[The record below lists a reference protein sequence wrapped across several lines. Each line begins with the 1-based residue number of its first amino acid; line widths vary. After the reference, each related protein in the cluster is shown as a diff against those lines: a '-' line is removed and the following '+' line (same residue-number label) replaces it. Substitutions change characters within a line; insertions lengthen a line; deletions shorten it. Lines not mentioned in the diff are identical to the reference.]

1 MTPIVLLILD
11 GWGIAKKNKGNAVE
25 LAHKPNFDSIW
36 KKYPHTELK
45 AHGKFVGLPDNQVGN
60 SEAGHMNI
68 GGGRIIKQDSVL
80 ISEAI
85 ADGRFQKNLAINSV
99 MKAVI
104 EKKTSLHLM
113 GLVSENESPH
123 SDLNHLYAL
132 VDLAYIRG
140 VKNVYLH
147 LFTDGRDS
155 KQFDTI
161 NIIDKIIARVDGQA
175 HISTLIG
182 RYYAMDRGK
191 NWDRTG
197 KAYRCLVNGEGLVFD
212 TPHKALLHAY
222 NQTKTDEYIEPSII
236 AKNKQDIKNSRI
248 KNNDGVIFFN
258 LRSDRARQMTKPF
271 VQEDFNKLNENAFK
285 RGVVLKNLDFC
296 TLTDFGPDLDDI
308 EAAFPSADIKN
319 TLPMILKDYKQI
331 YLAETEKYAH
341 MTYFINGGYADRV
354 SGEDRIQILSK
365 KIMSYADAPEMK
377 VYELTTMV
385 KSLLTKRNYSF
396 IAINFANP
404 DMVGHTGNLKA
415 NIKAVEA
422 VDKCLG
428 MLVNAVLKKNG
439 TLIVTADHGNAEK
452 MIDLE
457 TDEVWSG
464 HTTNS
469 VPLII
474 VSNKKI
480 KKLRTGVLGDIAP
493 TIYDLLEIKNLPK
506 ELNNSLIEK

>member
-1 MTPIVLLILD
+1 
-11 GWGIAKKNKGNAVE
+11 
-25 LAHKPNFDSIW
+25 
-36 KKYPHTELK
+36 
-45 AHGKFVGLPDNQVGN
+45 
-60 SEAGHMNI
+60 
-68 GGGRIIKQDSVL
+68 
-80 ISEAI
+80 
-85 ADGRFQKNLAINSV
+85 
-99 MKAVI
+99 
-104 EKKTSLHLM
+104 
-113 GLVSENESPH
+113 
-123 SDLNHLYAL
+123 
-132 VDLAYIRG
+132 
-140 VKNVYLH
+140 
-147 LFTDGRDS
+147 
-155 KQFDTI
+155 
-161 NIIDKIIARVDGQA
+161 
-175 HISTLIG
+175 
-182 RYYAMDRGK
+182 
-191 NWDRTG
+191 
-197 KAYRCLVNGEGLVFD
+197 
-212 TPHKALLHAY
+212 
-222 NQTKTDEYIEPSII
+222 
-236 AKNKQDIKNSRI
+236 
-248 KNNDGVIFFN
+248 
-258 LRSDRARQMTKPF
+258 MTKPF